1 MNAIQIYEPSALETS
16 RPFYNT
22 QEDYV
27 TLFYQFMVGIMRSR
41 FFTDEQIFAAFA
53 NHRAAPG
60 DSFFYQFDMI
70 AAFNALMDRCT
81 NLPSDS
87 RQYSNGTKPLNTR
100 RAYHRDVAKFLIY
113 LFERRAIPT
122 EALIIAYMSDM
133 KQVGLKSASITRAMS
148 PVRTFCKTL
157 AYQVAPDWMTADVLL
172 QFQEKQKGIL
182 RGIAV
187 KNPRPEIRDNRG
199 KLFSVGNRL
208 PIADLNKILLSIKSD
223 TRQLCALRDYALVLF
238 GADSALRVESIM
250 DVTLND
256 FALSSD
262 GFWTVTAI
270 GKGGKVYTP
279 AIEPTTKAAID
290 VWVSAYNADLSPDDP
305 RYIRPDTRIWQPL
318 TKSGNRYKDNKAA
331 NGLNHYSIYNMI
343 VNRAKAAGYDLSPHD
358 LRRTCAFNLVM
369 AGAPLEA
376 IQQKLGHED
385 ISTTMVYIGKQ
396 QNNSAQS
403 LSTYG
408 FVFA

>member
-1 MNAIQIYEPSALETS
+1 MNAIQIYEPSVIEIS
-16 RPFYNT
+16 RPSYST
-22 QEDYV
+22 QEDYQS
-27 TLFYQFMVGIMRSR
+27 LYYQFMVGIMRSR
-41 FFTDEQIFAAFA
+41 RFTDEQIFAAFA
-53 NHRAAPG
+53 NHRAAHG
-60 DSFFYQFDMI
+60 DSFFYSFDMI
-70 AAFNALMDRCT
+70 AGYNALMDRCT

-87 RQYSNGTKPLNTR
+87 RRYSNGKKPLNTR
-100 RAYHRDVAKFLIY
+100 KAYSRDVANFLIY
-113 LFERRAIPT
+113 LFERRALPA
-122 EALIIAYMSDM
+122 ESLMMAYMGDM
-133 KQVGLKSASITRAMS
+133 KQSGLKSASITRAMA
-148 PVRTFCKTL
+148 PVRTFCKTI
-157 AYQVAPDWMTADVLL
+157 AYQVAPDWMDTDTML
-172 QFQEKQKGIL
+172 QFQERQKGIL

-187 KNPRPEIRDNRG
+187 KNPRPETRDGRG

-208 PIADLNKILLSIKSD
+208 PIADLNKILLSIKSEP
-223 TRQLCALRDYALVLF
+223 RQLCALRDYALVLF

-262 GFWTVTAI
+262 GYWTVTAI

-279 AIEPTTKAAID
+279 AIEPTTKTAID

-305 RYIRPDTRIWQPL
+305 RYIHPDTRIWQPL
-318 TKSGNRYKDNKAA
+318 TKAGNRYKDSRAA
-331 NGLNHYSIYNMI
+331 DGINTYSIYNI
-343 VNRAKAAGYDLSPHD
+343 VTNRAKSAGFDLHPHD